1 LTANFHLKTT
11 KSSISTSIRWRYLLA
26 EVVLI
31 LLFSYMIFFA
41 SPHHGLYTPV
51 YLGITAAI
59 LTVLALFYLLAASP
73 PDPRLALPVVA
84 VVAVLVLTSLTSI
97 DPRRSIAEAWLI
109 AIPFFLAFVLLEL
122 GRRGLPAELVAKS
135 LLIAGALLMLLSWTQ
150 AFFWYRGWLAD
161 FPGQWLPSVTY
172 RLPAPNFLAVMF
184 NLLLMLALARLFQPQ
199 AALSR
204 TLLIAY
210 SLSACG
216 LLYLTSSRGGWIG
229 TAAGF
234 ACLALLLLRFGRDRL
249 QPLWLRLQP
258 FLKSRVLLFGA
269 VLLACPVPRARFH
282 PLPAGRPSHPCPR
295 PQLARLPVGTCRKG
309 ISRNAPA
316 WPRPAHLRQLLHAR
330 PLRAAQRP
338 AGLCSQYL
346 PGRARQQRFA
356 RPGCFRLA
364 ALRPAARPVAAPAHR
379 LRFPRRRRHRRLRR
393 PGGLPGPR
401 LLRQRAPHRPHRPVD
416 PGHHPRRRPLYDSLK
431 ILCASAP
438 PRLRVKAPSNSP
450 HRLRLAQPLPRP
462 APLHGVQAANNGDY
476 PAAALLLEE
485 AARRDPQMAV
495 VHSQLG
501 LVYSRLGDLDR
512 AIPAFQR
519 SLALDPDWAPN
530 HANLGLLYWRSR

>member
-1 LTANFHLKTT
+1 LLPLARLAALVRKNARKGRKAGPSGAFLTANFHLKTT
-11 KSSISTSIRWRYLLA
+11 KSSISTSNIRWRYLLA

-109 AIPFFLAFVLLEL
+109 AIPFFLAFVLLEF

-204 TLLIAY
+204 MLLIAY

-249 QPLWLRLQP
+249 QPLWLRVQP
-258 FLKSRVLLFGA
+258 LLKSRVLLLGA
-269 VLLACPVPRARFH
+269 VLAASWSWCCSVPSSTS
-282 PLPAGRPSHPCPR
+282 RPCIPPMPPPS
-295 PQLARLPVGTCRKG
+295 A
-309 ISRNAPA
+309 
-316 WPRPAHLRQLLHAR
+316 
-330 PLRAAQRP
+330 RAATC
-338 AGLCSQYL
+338 GNL
-346 PGRARQQRFA
+346 P
-356 RPGCFRLA
+356 
-364 ALRPAARPVAAPAHR
+364 
-379 LRFPRRRRHRRLRR
+379 
-393 PGGLPGPR
+393 
-401 LLRQRAPHRPHRPVD
+401 
-416 PGHHPRRRPLYDSLK
+416 
-431 ILCASAP
+431 
-438 PRLRVKAPSNSP
+438 
-450 HRLRLAQPLPRP
+450 
-462 APLHGVQAANNGDY
+462 
-476 PAAALLLEE
+476 
-485 AARRDPQMAV
+485 
-495 VHSQLG
+495 
-501 LVYSRLGDLDR
+501 
-512 AIPAFQR
+512 
-519 SLALDPDWAPN
+519 
-530 HANLGLLYWRSR
+530 